1 MRASDPRP
9 APVPTK
15 RRRLRTHGMDEAGGI
30 RLPAGADAP
39 AAAEEA
45 PSPPASAPSPEA
57 VLIAA
62 AVVDRGLGCER
73 VGEHGVVS
81 GTRLWPEQGGPTR
94 SGLGW
99 ALFSSKFFC
108 KIDTVAFSFVFDK
121 YCPII
126 D

>member
-30 RLPAGADAP
+30 RLPAGADA
-39 AAAEEA
+39 AA

-62 AVVDRGLGCER
+62 AVVDQRRARG
-73 VGEHGVVS
+73 
-81 GTRLWPEQGGPTR
+81 GTASETDRNVPTR
-94 SGLGW
+94 VSPVWKHSIALWCESWVWCEYGLIG
-99 ALFSSKFFC
+99 LVEE
-108 KIDTVAFSFVFDK
+108 TGRM
-121 YCPII
+121 
-126 D
+126 

>member
-94 SGLGW
+94 SGLGCSVGVCGRT
-99 ALFSSKFFC
+99 ARNPEKNGNG
-108 KIDTVAFSFVFDK
+108 KDEDVDRR
-121 YCPII
+121 P
-126 D
+126 

>member
-30 RLPAGADAP
+30 RLPAGADAA

-62 AVVDRGLGCER
+62 AVVDRRDSGRARGGAVMKRALTGAGTGWPDAVRFGSTR
-73 VGEHGVVS
+73 VCSVGVRVWTD
-81 GTRLWPEQGGPTR
+81 GTKPPEKNG
-94 SGLGW
+94 
-99 ALFSSKFFC
+99 K
-108 KIDTVAFSFVFDK
+108 
-121 YCPII
+121 
-126 D
+126 